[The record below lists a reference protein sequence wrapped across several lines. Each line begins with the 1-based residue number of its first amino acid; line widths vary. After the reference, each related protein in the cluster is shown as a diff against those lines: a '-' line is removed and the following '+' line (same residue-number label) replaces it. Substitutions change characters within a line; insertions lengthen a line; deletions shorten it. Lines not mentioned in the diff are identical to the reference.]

1 MEVVTCE
8 ACVERKQW
16 SEGKKEMYEVC
27 LFGFFDGKCWSY
39 IFLKHCFVYIY
50 MHMGEINISSINDD
64 NNYSTYMTEKD
75 VKK

>member
-1 MEVVTCE
+1 VLKGNNGVRVRKRCMR
-8 ACVERKQW
+8 CV
-16 SEGKKEMYEVC
+16 Y
-27 LFGFFDGKCWSY
+27 LDFFDGKCWSY

-50 MHMGEINISSINDD
+50 MHMGEINIINDD